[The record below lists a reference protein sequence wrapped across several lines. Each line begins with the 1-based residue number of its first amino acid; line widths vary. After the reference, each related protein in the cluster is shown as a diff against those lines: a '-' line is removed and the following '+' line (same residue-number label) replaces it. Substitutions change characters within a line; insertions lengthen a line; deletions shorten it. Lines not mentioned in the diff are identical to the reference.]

1 MKKKLVYVGLL
12 IACVSFF
19 SFKQICN
26 DRNAMCVKQR
36 LEKQVAPISHGEEL
50 NFLPLYNLLKI

>member
-1 MKKKLVYVGLL
+1 MKRKLVYVGLL

-26 DRNAMCVKQR
+26 DTNVVCVKQR
-36 LEKQVAPISHGEEL
+36 LEKKLAPISQGEEL
-50 NFLPLYNLLKI
+50 NFLPIYNLLKI

>member
-26 DRNAMCVKQR
+26 DTNAMCVKQR
-36 LEKQVAPISHGEEL
+36 LEKQMAPISHGEEL